1 MVTFD
6 ANHVFIGVVNLRSG
20 KPKSKQAHLH
30 SFAPLPTI
38 HNKNGKINIKI
49 HSNAKI
55 HRNNAKIQNY
65 QHTILLLPCD
75 VSLK

>member
-6 ANHVFIGVVNLRSG
+6 ANYLFTGVVNLRSG
-20 KPKSKQAHLH
+20 KPKSKQASLH
-30 SFAPLPTI
+30 SSDPLLTI

-49 HSNAKI
+49 HRNAKI
-55 HRNNAKIQNY
+55 HHNNAKIQDY
-65 QHTILLLPCD
+65 QHTKFLWPCD